1 MCKDTEWIYD
11 PVNNSARECACR
23 QSRIQE
29 RRQNFA
35 DIPKHF
41 LDKRLDSFDTEIYN
55 NKFNIA
61 KAKNA
66 YKIARC
72 YVDEFENFATNGI
85 GLYISSATKGSGK
98 TRMAVSIANELLS
111 KGYRVKFATAI
122 AILNEIKSTWQKK
135 SWQDDNNTESRLL
148 NELIQADVLIIDDFG
163 QEKVSEWVNNEFYHI
178 INERYVL
185 NKTTIYTS
193 NVLISELLYDERI
206 TTRVKEKSVLMSF
219 PEVCVRDIIAESN
232 NELMNNKIQ
241 EMQ

>member
-1 MCKDTEWIYD
+1 MCNDTEWIYD

-72 YVDEFENFATNGI
+72 YVDDFTDFEQKGI

-98 TRMAVSIANELLS
+98 TRMAVSIANELLT

-122 AILNEIKSTWQKK
+122 AILNEIKSTWQNKNYQE
-135 SWQDDNNTESRLL
+135 SNTESKLL
-148 NELIQADVLIIDDFG
+148 NDLIQVDVLIIDDFG

-219 PEVCVRDIIAESN
+219 PEVCVRDIISESN

-241 EMQ
+241 EIQ